1 MTNQMDD
8 PSYKTAPE
16 RLQAIQT
23 ELFGLAR
30 KNNRA
35 PDDITLIAVSKTHGP
50 ETITPVLEAGHRVFG
65 ENRVQEA
72 ARKWPGLR
80 RAYTDVQLHFIGV
93 LQSNKAAEAVGL
105 FDVIH
110 SLDRPKL
117 AAALARAMAKS
128 GRSPRLFVQVNTGD
142 EPQKAGVPVADVAGF
157 VSDCRAQH
165 GLSIQGLMCLPP
177 VGDAAGPHFA
187 LLGKL
192 AASLD
197 LACLSMG
204 MSDDYHAAVSLG
216 ATHIRLGTA
225 IFGPRR

>member
-1 MTNQMDD
+1 MEDAYD
-8 PSYKTAPE
+8 ETAPE

-23 ELFGLAR
+23 ELSELAR
-30 KNNRA
+30 KSNRA
-35 PDDITLIAVSKTHGP
+35 PDDVTLIAVSKTHDA

-72 ARKWPGLR
+72 AGKWPALR
-80 RAYTDVQLHFIGV
+80 RAYTDVQLHLIGA

-117 AAALARAMAKS
+117 AAALARAMAES
-128 GRSPRLFVQVNTGD
+128 GRNPRLFVQVNTGD
-142 EPQKAGVPVADVAGF
+142 EPQKAGVPVGDVAGF
-157 VSDCRAQH
+157 VSDCRTQH
-165 GLSIQGLMCLPP
+165 GLRIEGLMCLPP

-197 LACLSMG
+197 LRCLSMG
-204 MSDDYHAAVSLG
+204 MSADYPAAVSLG

-225 IFGPRR
+225 IFGPRG